1 MASIYTVVLTDH
13 SRDNPAEGE
22 FPPAT
27 TTTIFTTSDPGEA
40 ETTAVSQ
47 CHQFVE
53 ELEESPDVQ
62 ARWEAQAG
70 DYLVLMTPA
79 PGADERLAYFLEI
92 LEGDDDEVEIVD
104 TDLSI
109 DGRL

>member
-1 MASIYTVVLTDH
+1 MGNIYTLVLTDH

-27 TTTIFTTSDPGEA
+27 TTTILTTSDLDEA
-40 ETTAVSQ
+40 QAAAAGRSQ
-47 CHQFVE
+47 ELVE
-53 ELEESPDVQ
+53 ELEEAPDVQ

-79 PGADERLAYFLEI
+79 PGADERMAYFLEI
-92 LEGDDDEVEIVD
+92 LAKSDEEVEIVD
-104 TDLSI
+104 TDVSI
-109 DGRL
+109 DGLF